1 MEIKCQF
8 ESDYFDSEIESFFL
22 NIVFEKFYFWFLLMS
37 DSEFQEPCFGGDA
50 LQLIYNYLR
59 QVVINNQ
66 VMVSNVPKIV
76 FEKILWYLDMY
87 LTEMIF
93 NKQ

>member
-1 MEIKCQF
+1 
-8 ESDYFDSEIESFFL
+8 
-22 NIVFEKFYFWFLLMS
+22 MS
-37 DSEFQEPCFGGDA
+37 DSEFQESCFGGDA

-76 FEKILWYLDMY
+76 FETILWYLDMY
-87 LTEMIF
+87 LTEMF
-93 NKQ
+93 FYQ